1 MGGSHLY
8 KYARLEWSANKSSA
22 NRPTNM
28 WKGLSCA
35 LLCLA
40 VVQAAVIRP
49 GGDSE
54 VPETTTSAVIRD
66 QEGDVTT
73 EDSTTLAG
81 PALSRDEE
89 ASILIDPA
97 PGTLHEDSAV
107 VPEKSGKLLLLSTTP
122 KRFREI
128 ERQLE
133 EQDDE
138 GEDNKADVEVTTT
151 EQPKEAAEQTE
162 MEKEVITPESSTTES
177 STTAATTKLFAI
189 DATPAGVESPPP
201 NVAISLSLDNENA
214 TLSVAEQPQVPGD
227 NNVAVELAIVEP
239 EAEYVLVDG
248 GHDDLDLQ
256 LASFTHIDSDVH
268 LQPVVHS
275 VEIVP
280 TSFDDPLI
288 VNYVHN
294 LR

>member
-1 MGGSHLY
+1 
-8 KYARLEWSANKSSA
+8 
-22 NRPTNM
+22 M
-28 WKGLSCA
+28 WTGFGCA

-40 VVQAAVIRP
+40 LVQAAVIRP
-49 GGDSE
+49 EGD
-54 VPETTTSAVIRD
+54 PEIPEATTSVVIAD
-66 QEGDVTT
+66 QAGDVTT
-73 EDSTTLAG
+73 EESTTLAA

-97 PGTLHEDSAV
+97 PGTLHEDSPAV
-107 VPEKSGKLLLLSTTP
+107 QEKSGKLLLLSTPP
-122 KRFREI
+122 KRGHEI

-138 GEDNKADVEVTTT
+138 GEESKDAGEATTT
-151 EQPKEAAEQTE
+151 EQPKDIAEQGE
-162 MEKEVITPESSTTES
+162 ELSSESSTTES
-177 STTAATTKLFAI
+177 STTPTTTKLFAI
-189 DATPAGVESPPP
+189 DATPAGVDSPPP
-201 NVAISLSLDNENA
+201 TVAVSLSQDNA
-214 TLSVAEQPQVPGD
+214 TATVSIAEQPQVPGD
-227 NNVAVELAIVEP
+227 NNAAVELALVQP

-280 TSFDDPLI
+280 TSLDDPLI

>member
-1 MGGSHLY
+1 
-8 KYARLEWSANKSSA
+8 
-22 NRPTNM
+22 M
-28 WKGLSCA
+28 WKGLRCT

-54 VPETTTSAVIRD
+54 VPETTTSAVILD
-66 QEGDVTT
+66 QEVDVTT
-73 EDSTTLAG
+73 EEFTTLAG

-97 PGTLHEDSAV
+97 PGTLHEDSAM

-122 KRFREI
+122 KRLHEI

-138 GEDNKADVEVTTT
+138 GKDNKADVEVTTT
-151 EQPKEAAEQTE
+151 EQPREAAEQKE
-162 MEKEVITPESSTTES
+162 EEAEEEEVITPESSTTES
-177 STTAATTKLFAI
+177 SITADSTKLFAI
-189 DATPAGVESPPP
+189 NATPAGVESPPP
-201 NVAISLSLDNENA
+201 NLAISLSQDNENA
-214 TLSVAEQPQVPGD
+214 TLSIAEQPQVPGD
-227 NNVAVELAIVEP
+227 NNAAVELAIVEP

-248 GHDDLDLQ
+248 GPDDLDLQ

-275 VEIVP
+275 IEIVP

>member
-1 MGGSHLY
+1 
-8 KYARLEWSANKSSA
+8 
-22 NRPTNM
+22 M
-28 WKGLSCA
+28 WKGLGCA

-40 VVQAAVIRP
+40 LVQAAVIRP
-49 GGDSE
+49 EGDAAS
-54 VPETTTSAVIRD
+54 PETTTSVVIVD

-73 EDSTTLAG
+73 EEATTLAG

-97 PGTLHEDSAV
+97 PGTLQEDGAV
-107 VPEKSGKLLLLSTTP
+107 VPEKSGKLLLLSTSP
-122 KRFREI
+122 KRLHEN

-133 EQDDE
+133 EQDDA
-138 GEDNKADVEVTTT
+138 GEENMANAEPTTT
-151 EQPKEAAEQTE
+151 EQPKEGAEQE
-162 MEKEVITPESSTTES
+162 EEEVSPKSSATES
-177 STTAATTKLFAI
+177 STTPATTKLFAI
-189 DATPAGVESPPP
+189 DATPAGVDSPQP
-201 NVAISLSLDNENA
+201 NVAISHSQDNSNA
-214 TLSVAEQPQVPGD
+214 TVSIAEQPQVPGD
-227 NNVAVELAIVEP
+227 NNAAVELALVES

-248 GHDDLDLQ
+248 SHDDLDLQ

-280 TSFDDPLI
+280 TSLDDPLI

>member
-1 MGGSHLY
+1 
-8 KYARLEWSANKSSA
+8 
-22 NRPTNM
+22 M
-28 WKGLSCA
+28 WKGLGCA

-49 GGDSE
+49 GGDPE

-66 QEGDVTT
+66 QEGNVTT
-73 EDSTTLAG
+73 AEATTLAD

-89 ASILIDPA
+89 ARILIDPA

-107 VPEKSGKLLLLSTTP
+107 APEKSGKLLLLSTTP
-122 KRFREI
+122 KRLHEI
-128 ERQLE
+128 ERHLE

-138 GEDNKADVEVTTT
+138 GEDNKAEVEVTTT
-151 EQPKEAAEQTE
+151 EQPKEAEE
-162 MEKEVITPESSTTES
+162 LKVDEEEGVTPESSTTES

-189 DATPAGVESPPP
+189 DASSAGVESPPP
-201 NVAISLSLDNENA
+201 NVAISLSQDNENA
-214 TLSVAEQPQVPGD
+214 TLSIAEQQQVPGD
-227 NNVAVELAIVEP
+227 NSAAVELAIVEP

-248 GHDDLDLQ
+248 GHDDLDVQ
-256 LASFTHIDSDVH
+256 LASFTHIGSDAH

>member
-1 MGGSHLY
+1 
-8 KYARLEWSANKSSA
+8 
-22 NRPTNM
+22 M

>member
-1 MGGSHLY
+1 
-8 KYARLEWSANKSSA
+8 
-22 NRPTNM
+22 M
-28 WKGLSCA
+28 WKGFVCT

-40 VVQAAVIRP
+40 LVQAAVIRP
-49 GGDSE
+49 EGDSE
-54 VPETTTSAVIRD
+54 NPETTTSVVILD

-73 EDSTTLAG
+73 EESTTLAG

-97 PGTLHEDSAV
+97 PGTLQEDSPV
-107 VPEKSGKLLLLSTTP
+107 VQEKSGKLLLLSTTP
-122 KRFREI
+122 KRLHEN

-138 GEDNKADVEVTTT
+138 AEDNKADAEPTTT
-151 EQPKEAAEQTE
+151 EQPKENAKQ
-162 MEKEVITPESSTTES
+162 MEEEVTPESSTTES
-177 STTAATTKLFAI
+177 STIPTTTSTTTKLFAI
-189 DATPAGVESPPP
+189 DATPAGVDYPSP
-201 NVAISLSLDNENA
+201 NMAISLSQDNENA
-214 TLSVAEQPQVPGD
+214 TVSIAEQPQVPGD
-227 NNVAVELAIVEP
+227 NNAAVELALVEP

-248 GHDDLDLQ
+248 SHDDLDLQ

>member
-1 MGGSHLY
+1 
-8 KYARLEWSANKSSA
+8 
-22 NRPTNM
+22 M
-28 WKGLSCA
+28 WKGFGCA

-40 VVQAAVIRP
+40 LVQAAVIRP
-49 GGDSE
+49 EGDAAS
-54 VPETTTSAVIRD
+54 PETTTSVVIVD

-73 EDSTTLAG
+73 EEATTLAG

-89 ASILIDPA
+89 ASIMIDPA
-97 PGTLHEDSAV
+97 PGTLQEDGAV
-107 VPEKSGKLLLLSTTP
+107 LQEKSGKLLLLSTSP
-122 KRFREI
+122 KRLHEN

-133 EQDDE
+133 EQDDA
-138 GEDNKADVEVTTT
+138 GEENKADGEATTT
-151 EQPKEAAEQTE
+151 EQPKEGVEQ
-162 MEKEVITPESSTTES
+162 KEEEVGPESPTTES
-177 STTAATTKLFAI
+177 STTPATTKLFAI
-189 DATPAGVESPPP
+189 DATPAGVDSPPP
-201 NVAISLSLDNENA
+201 NVAISLSQDNSNA
-214 TLSVAEQPQVPGD
+214 TVSIAEQPQVPGD
-227 NNVAVELAIVEP
+227 NNAAVELALVES

-248 GHDDLDLQ
+248 SHDDLDLQ

-280 TSFDDPLI
+280 TSLDDPLI

>member
-1 MGGSHLY
+1 
-8 KYARLEWSANKSSA
+8 
-22 NRPTNM
+22 M
-28 WKGLSCA
+28 WKGFGCA

-49 GGDSE
+49 EADPE
-54 VPETTTSAVIRD
+54 VPETTTSVVIAD
-66 QEGDVTT
+66 QEGEFTT
-73 EDSTTLAG
+73 EESTTQAA

-97 PGTLHEDSAV
+97 PGTLHEDGGAV
-107 VPEKSGKLLLLSTTP
+107 QEKSGKLLLLSTPP
-122 KRFREI
+122 KRGHEV

-138 GEDNKADVEVTTT
+138 GEDSKADGEPTTT
-151 EQPKEAAEQTE
+151 EQPKESDEQREELSPESPTA
-162 MEKEVITPESSTTES
+162 ESSTTP
-177 STTAATTKLFAI
+177 ATTKLFAV
-189 DATPAGVESPPP
+189 DATPAGVDSPPP
-201 NVAISLSLDNENA
+201 TVAISLSQDNANE
-214 TLSVAEQPQVPGD
+214 TVSIAEQPQVPGD
-227 NNVAVELAIVEP
+227 NNAAVELALVEP
-239 EAEYVLVDG
+239 EAEYVLVDMDVDG

-280 TSFDDPLI
+280 TSLDDPLI

>member
-1 MGGSHLY
+1 
-8 KYARLEWSANKSSA
+8 
-22 NRPTNM
+22 M
-28 WKGLSCA
+28 WKGLGCA

-49 GGDSE
+49 GADPE

-66 QEGDVTT
+66 KEGDVTT
-73 EDSTTLAG
+73 EEATTLAG

-107 VPEKSGKLLLLSTTP
+107 APEKSGKLLLLSTTP
-122 KRFREI
+122 KRIHEI
-128 ERQLE
+128 ERHLE

-138 GEDNKADVEVTTT
+138 GEDNKAEVEVTTT
-151 EQPKEAAEQTE
+151 EQPKEAAELKVDE
-162 MEKEVITPESSTTES
+162 EKGVTPESLTTES

-189 DATPAGVESPPP
+189 DATPAGEESPPP
-201 NVAISLSLDNENA
+201 NVAISLSQDNENA
-214 TLSVAEQPQVPGD
+214 TLSIAEQPQVPGD
-227 NNVAVELAIVEP
+227 NNAAVELAIVEP

-256 LASFTHIDSDVH
+256 LASFTHIDSDAH